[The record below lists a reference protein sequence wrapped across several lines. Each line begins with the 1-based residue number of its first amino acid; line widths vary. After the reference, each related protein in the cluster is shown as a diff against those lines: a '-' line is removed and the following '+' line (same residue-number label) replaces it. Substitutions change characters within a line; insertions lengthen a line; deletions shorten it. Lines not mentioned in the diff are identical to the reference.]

1 MRTWKT
7 SVVLA
12 VLVLALA
19 VAPVALADNTRDDIG
34 ITITVETGQILEVVG
49 DDIVLNIGLPE
60 TPGERWT
67 VKAGRLTGTFGLYYT
82 TLVETDK
89 TISLWAEL
97 ENSKGLPRGF
107 SITLTPNIDSNSIT
121 GVAGAG
127 NPDGATLK
135 VDDSGSILTGNLVSG
150 IECCYT
156 GSYQEGETAAVRV
169 EYIVSLDE
177 VTIIEGRQYG
187 ATLAFILGE
196 WY

>member
-1 MRTWKT
+1 
-7 SVVLA
+7 VVLA

-19 VAPVALADNTRDDIG
+19 VAPVALADDTIG

-97 ENSKGLPRGF
+97 ENYEGLPRGF

-135 VDDSGSILTGNLVSG
+135 VDDSGSILTGDLVSG
-150 IECCYT
+150 IKSCYT
-156 GSYQEGETAAVRV
+156 GRYQEGETAAVRV

>member
-97 ENSKGLPRGF
+97 ENSEGLPRGF
-107 SITLTPNIDSNSIT
+107 SITLTPNIDSNSIA
-121 GVAGAG
+121 GVAGTG
-127 NPDGATLK
+127 NPVTLK
-135 VDDSGSILTGNLVSG
+135 VDDSDSILTDNLVTG
-150 IECCYT
+150 IESCYT
-156 GSYQEGETAAVRV
+156 GSYKEGETAAVRV

-196 WY
+196 Q

>member
-19 VAPVALADNTRDDIG
+19 VAPVALADDTRDDIG

-49 DDIVLNIGLPE
+49 NDIVLTIGLPDK
-60 TPGERWT
+60 PGDRWT
-67 VKAGRLTGTFGLYYT
+67 VKAEGLTGTFGLYYT

-89 TISLWAEL
+89 RINLWASL
-97 ENSKGLPRGF
+97 ENSEGLPRGF
-107 SITLTPNIDSNSIT
+107 SITLTPNIDSNSIA
-121 GVAGAG
+121 GVAGTG
-127 NPDGATLK
+127 SPATLK
-135 VDDSGSILTGNLVSG
+135 VDGSGSSLTGNLVSD
-150 IECCYT
+150 IESCYT

-169 EYIVSLDE
+169 EYTVSLDE

-196 WY
+196 Q

>member
-107 SITLTPNIDSNSIT
+107 SITLTPNIDSNSIA
-121 GVAGAG
+121 GVAGTG
-127 NPDGATLK
+127 SPATLK
-135 VDDSGSILTGNLVSG
+135 VDDSGSILTGDLVSR
-150 IECCYT
+150 IESCYT
-156 GSYQEGETAAVRV
+156 GSYQEGKTAAVRV
-169 EYIVSLDE
+169 EYKVSLDE

-196 WY
+196 Q

>member
-19 VAPVALADNTRDDIG
+19 VAPVALADDTIG

-49 DDIVLNIGLPE
+49 GNIVLTIGLPE
-60 TPGERWT
+60 KPGERWIL
-67 VKAGRLTGTFGLYYT
+67 KEGSLTGTFGLYYT

-89 TISLWAEL
+89 TISLWAAL
-97 ENSKGLPRGF
+97 ENFEGLPRGF
-107 SITLTPNIDSNSIT
+107 SITLTPNIDSNSIA
-121 GVAGAG
+121 GVAGTG
-127 NPDGATLK
+127 NPATLK
-135 VDDSGSILTGNLVSG
+135 VDDSGSIPTDKLVSD
-150 IECCYT
+150 IESCYT
-156 GSYQEGETAAVRV
+156 GSYKEGETAAVRV
-169 EYIVSLDE
+169 EYEVSLDE

-196 WY
+196 Q

>member
-19 VAPVALADNTRDDIG
+19 VAPVALADDTRNDIG
-34 ITITVETGQILEVVG
+34 ITIIVETGQILEVVG
-49 DDIVLNIGLPE
+49 DDIVLNIGLPD

-67 VKAGRLTGTFGLYYT
+67 VNERSLEGTFGLYYT

-97 ENSKGLPRGF
+97 ENFEGLPRGF
-107 SITLTPNIDSNSIT
+107 SITLTPNIDSNSIA
-121 GVAGAG
+121 GVAGTG
-127 NPDGATLK
+127 SPATLK
-135 VDDSGSILTGNLVSG
+135 VDGSGSILTGDLVSG
-150 IECCYT
+150 IESCYT
-156 GSYQEGETAAVRV
+156 GSYKEGETAAVRV
-169 EYIVSLDE
+169 EYKVSLDE

-196 WY
+196 RY

>member
-19 VAPVALADNTRDDIG
+19 VAPVALADDTRDDDIG
-34 ITITVETGQILEVVG
+34 ITIIVETGQILEVVG
-49 DDIVLNIGLPE
+49 DDIVLTIGLPE
-60 TPGERWT
+60 KPGERWIL
-67 VKAGRLTGTFGLYYT
+67 KEGSLTGTFGLYYT

-97 ENSKGLPRGF
+97 ENFEGLPRGF
-107 SITLTPNIDSNSIT
+107 SITLTPNIDSNSIA
-121 GVAGAG
+121 GVAGTG
-127 NPDGATLK
+127 SPATLK
-135 VDDSGSILTGNLVSG
+135 VDDSGSILTGDLVSG
-150 IECCYT
+150 IKSCYT
-156 GSYQEGETAAVRV
+156 GRYQEGETAAVRV
-169 EYIVSLDE
+169 EYEVSLDE

-196 WY
+196 Q

>member
-19 VAPVALADNTRDDIG
+19 VAPVALADDTRDDIG

-49 DDIVLNIGLPE
+49 GNIVLTIGLPE
-60 TPGERWT
+60 KPGERWIL
-67 VKAGRLTGTFGLYYT
+67 KEGSLTGTFGLCYT

-97 ENSKGLPRGF
+97 ENFEGLPRGF
-107 SITLTPNIDSNSIT
+107 SITLTPNIDSNSIA
-121 GVAGAG
+121 GVAGTG
-127 NPDGATLK
+127 NPVTLK
-135 VDDSGSILTGNLVSG
+135 VDDSDSSLTGNLVSD
-150 IECCYT
+150 IESCYT
-156 GSYQEGETAAVRV
+156 GSYKEGETAAVRV
-169 EYIVSLDE
+169 EYEVSLDE

-196 WY
+196 Q

>member
-12 VLVLALA
+12 VLALA
-19 VAPVALADNTRDDIG
+19 VAPVALADDTRDDIG

-107 SITLTPNIDSNSIT
+107 SITLTPNIDSNSIA
-121 GVAGAG
+121 GVAGTG
-127 NPDGATLK
+127 SPATLK
-135 VDDSGSILTGNLVSG
+135 VDDSGSSLTGDLVSD
-150 IECCYT
+150 IESCYT

>member
-12 VLVLALA
+12 VLALA
-19 VAPVALADNTRDDIG
+19 VAPVALADDTRDDIG

-49 DDIVLNIGLPE
+49 DDIVLTIGLPE
-60 TPGERWT
+60 KPGERWIL
-67 VKAGRLTGTFGLYYT
+67 KEGSLTGTFGLYYT

-89 TISLWAEL
+89 TISLWASL
-97 ENSKGLPRGF
+97 ENSEGLPRGF
-107 SITLTPNIDSNSIT
+107 SITLTPNIDSNSIA
-121 GVAGAG
+121 GVAGTG
-127 NPDGATLK
+127 SPATLK
-135 VDDSGSILTGNLVSG
+135 VDDSGSILTGDLVSG
-150 IECCYT
+150 IKSCYT

-169 EYIVSLDE
+169 EYEVSLDE

-196 WY
+196 Q

>member
-19 VAPVALADNTRDDIG
+19 VAPVALADDTRDHIG
-34 ITITVETGQILEVVG
+34 ITIIVETGQILEVVG
-49 DDIVLNIGLPE
+49 DDIVLNIGLPD

-67 VKAGRLTGTFGLYYT
+67 VNEERLRGTFGLYYT

-89 TISLWAEL
+89 TISLWALL
-97 ENSKGLPRGF
+97 ENSEGLPRGF
-107 SITLTPNIDSNSIT
+107 SITLTPNIDSNSIA
-121 GVAGAG
+121 GVAGTG
-127 NPDGATLK
+127 NPATLK
-135 VDDSGSILTGNLVSG
+135 VDDSGSIPTGDLVSD
-150 IECCYT
+150 IKSCYT
-156 GSYQEGETAAVRV
+156 GRYQEGETAAVRV
-169 EYIVSLDE
+169 EYEVSLDE

-196 WY
+196 RY

>member
-34 ITITVETGQILEVVG
+34 ITITVEPGQILEVVG
-49 DDIVLNIGLPE
+49 DDIVLNIGLPDK
-60 TPGERWT
+60 PGERWILME
-67 VKAGRLTGTFGLYYT
+67 GSLEGTFGLYYT

-89 TISLWAEL
+89 TISLRAAL
-97 ENSKGLPRGF
+97 ENFEGLPRGF
-107 SITLTPNIDSNSIT
+107 SITLTPNIDSNSIA
-121 GVAGAG
+121 GVAGTG
-127 NPDGATLK
+127 NPVTLK
-135 VDDSGSILTGNLVSG
+135 VDDSGSIPTDNLVSD
-150 IECCYT
+150 IESCYT
-156 GSYQEGETAAVRV
+156 GSYKEGETAAVRV
-169 EYIVSLDE
+169 EYEVSLDE

-196 WY
+196 Q

>member
-19 VAPVALADNTRDDIG
+19 VAPVALADDTSNDVG
-34 ITITVETGQILEVVG
+34 ITIIVETGQILKVVG
-49 DDIVLNIGLPE
+49 DDIVLNIGLPD

-67 VKAGRLTGTFGLYYT
+67 VNEERLRGTFGLYYT

-89 TISLWAEL
+89 RISLWAKL
-97 ENSKGLPRGF
+97 ENSEGLPRGF
-107 SITLTPNIDSNSIT
+107 SITLTPNIDSNSIA
-121 GVAGAG
+121 GVAGTG
-127 NPDGATLK
+127 NPVTLK
-135 VDDSGSILTGNLVSG
+135 VDDSDSILTDNLVTG
-150 IECCYT
+150 IESCYT
-156 GSYQEGETAAVRV
+156 GSYKEGETAAVRV
-169 EYIVSLDE
+169 EYEVSLDE

-196 WY
+196 RY

>member
-97 ENSKGLPRGF
+97 ENFEGLPRGF
-107 SITLTPNIDSNSIT
+107 SITLTPNIDSNSIA
-121 GVAGAG
+121 GVAGTG
-127 NPDGATLK
+127 SPATLK

-150 IECCYT
+150 IESCYT

-196 WY
+196 Q